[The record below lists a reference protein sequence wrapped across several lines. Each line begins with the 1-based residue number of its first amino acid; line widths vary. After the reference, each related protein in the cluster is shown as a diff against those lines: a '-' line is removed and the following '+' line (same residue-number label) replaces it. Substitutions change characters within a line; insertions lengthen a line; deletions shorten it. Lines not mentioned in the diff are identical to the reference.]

1 MRLITSL
8 KFSFLTLHTP
18 YNFVLGQIMIEKTR
32 ITNDQELPRITSI
45 G

>member
-8 KFSFLTLHTP
+8 RFDFLTILTP
-18 YNFVLGQIMIEKTR
+18 YSFILWQIMIEKTG
-32 ITNDQELPRITSI
+32 ITNDQELPRVTSI